1 MAKPRTTSED
11 YSRPYR
17 SAPVKVFNQLSRT
30 LRASG
35 TLASAQELMAQAQ
48 KKTGLSDFGD
58 EVLVEPLE
66 QMIAAINAEAKL
78 SPFGLV
84 GIRARLANILSQR
97 LRAEEMFRLHP
108 EILEIKIEA
117 PIFIVGLQRSGTTLL
132 HRLLAADPGLRAL
145 ISWEAANPVPVPK
158 RFWHRQ
164 DPRIATGVMAQRI
177 FRYMAPDFFA
187 VHSIDAMSPEEE
199 ILLLDFTFLCTIS
212 EAMYH
217 IPSFTRWLETQDQT
231 PAYRYFKKLL
241 QLLLWQ
247 APADRWILK
256 TPHHLEWLDT
266 LFKVFPDAKIVQIHR
281 DPQKTMPSFCSMIGH
296 LWGAFSDHVD
306 PHEIGRELSRKLERM
321 VTRGM
326 EARDRIG
333 EERFFDMSYYDLVDD
348 PIQQIESIYKF
359 VERPFTEEIKACI
372 AKELG
377 KNEKHKHGIHRYH
390 LDDFG
395 LNKVGLERI
404 FASYRSRFNVPH
416 ED

>member
-17 SAPVKVFNQLSRT
+17 PLTMKLFNQIGPAVGANTRVP
-30 LRASG
+30 
-35 TLASAQELMAQAQ
+35 SAEVLMAAAQ
-48 KKTGLSDFGD
+48 KKAGLSDFGD
-58 EVLVEPLE
+58 EVLVEPLTKL
-66 QMIAAINAEAKL
+66 IAAINAEAEL
-78 SPFGLV
+78 TAFGKVAAKIRLTNVLV
-84 GIRARLANILSQR
+84 QR
-97 LRAEEMFRLHP
+97 LRAEAAFREHP
-108 EILEIKIEA
+108 EILDVEIKN

-132 HRLLAADPGLRAL
+132 HRLMAADPGLRAL
-145 ISWEAANPVPVPK
+145 ISWQAVAPAPVPK
-158 RFWHRQ
+158 RLWHRQ
-164 DPRIATGVMAQRI
+164 DPRINSGVFAQRI

-187 VHSIDAMSPEEE
+187 VHAVDAMSPEEE
-199 ILLLDFTFLCTIS
+199 ILLLDYTFLCTTS

-217 IPSFTRWLETQDQT
+217 IPSYVRWLEAQDQT

-256 TPHHLEWLDT
+256 TPHHLEWLET
-266 LFKVFPDAKIVQIHR
+266 LFAVFPDAKILQIHR

-296 LWGAFSDHVD
+296 LWGAFTDHVD
-306 PHEIGRELSRKLERM
+306 SDEIGRELSRKLGRM

-333 EERFFDMSYYDLVDD
+333 EESFYDLSYYDLVDD
-348 PIQQIESIYKF
+348 PIEQVAGIYDF
-359 VERPFTEEIKACI
+359 IGRPFTSEVRDCI
-372 AKELG
+372 TRELG

-390 LDDFG
+390 IDDFG

-404 FASYRSRFNVPH
+404 FAAYRSRFNVPH
-416 ED
+416 EE